1 MLPSTQQRG
10 NYVQAQ
16 ADETSFHLGLGQ
28 PSPRL
33 LPLDEVR
40 KSSAEFL
47 EGADPLLLQY
57 NRAAG
62 ATSLRAEI
70 AKWLSETR
78 QTKVSPD
85 NLVVSGGNSQAL
97 DWVSCSL
104 STPGDRVFSENPSY
118 FLAAQII
125 RGASLD
131 LLSIPVTSEGICTQS
146 LEMKLNAGMLPRWVY
161 CIPTHHNPTGV
172 NLSRAR
178 LDKLLA
184 LSEKHDF
191 LVVFDDPY
199 AQLHFG
205 EQSHS
210 VLDEAGAL
218 EGGNWLRLGSF
229 SKIFAPGLR
238 LGWIEASSKIQEA
251 LLSRGM
257 MRSGGGLN
265 PLSGA
270 IVEQA
275 LRSGRLQS
283 HCKKIRHT
291 LSGRHTAL
299 REAQEKLL
307 PSAKLWPLSGG
318 YFAWLEL
325 ENGFP
330 TREFSRYCREHGLLF
345 LAGELCC
352 PDAKE
357 KWSHALRISLSFY
370 EEEEL
375 RAAMERMAKLVS
387 TFEK

>member
-33 LPLDEVR
+33 LPLEEVR
-40 KSSAEFL
+40 QSSAEFF

-62 ATSLRAEI
+62 AQSLRAAI
-70 AKWLSETR
+70 AQWLGQAR
-78 QTKVSPD
+78 GHNVSPD
-85 NLVVSGGNSQAL
+85 SLVVSGGNSQAL
-97 DWVSCSL
+97 DWVSSSL
-104 STPGDRVFSENPSY
+104 SAPGDRVFSENPSY

-125 RGASLD
+125 RGAGLEIQ
-131 LLSIPVTSEGICTQS
+131 SIPITGEGICTRS
-146 LEMKLNAGMLPRWVY
+146 LEEKLNAGIVPRWVY

-184 LSEKHDF
+184 LSDKHDF

-199 AQLHFG
+199 SQLHFG
-205 EQSHS
+205 EQNYS

-218 EGGNWLRLGSF
+218 RSGNWLRLGSF

-238 LGWIEASSKIQEA
+238 LGWIEASSKIQEG

-265 PLSGA
+265 PMSGA

-275 LRSGRLQS
+275 LRSGRLQN
-283 HCKKIRHT
+283 HHKKIRQA
-291 LSGRHTAL
+291 LAGRHTAL

-307 PSAKLWPLSGG
+307 PSAKLWPITGG

-325 ENGFP
+325 ESNFP
-330 TREFSRYCREHGLLF
+330 TRDFARYCRERGLIF

-352 PDAKE
+352 PDGKE

-375 RAAMERMAKLVS
+375 RAAVERLAELKNR
-387 TFEK
+387 FGG